1 MVGALVAIAVNV
13 DAGQMSR
20 VTVTGVL
27 ALEVIVGAVVFGAFA
42 LIARMDEVGWVLRRR
57 G

>member
-13 DAGQMSR
+13 DAGQMSY
-20 VTVTGVL
+20 VTVMGVL